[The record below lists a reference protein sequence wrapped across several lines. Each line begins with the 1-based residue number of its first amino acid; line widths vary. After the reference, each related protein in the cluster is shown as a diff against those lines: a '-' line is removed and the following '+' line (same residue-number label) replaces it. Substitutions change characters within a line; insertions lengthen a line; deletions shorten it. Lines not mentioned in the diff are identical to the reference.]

1 MAVTCTWTIQKERH
15 NNRTE
20 KYIYEID
27 ALCTAT
33 ETVGDTTYKK
43 EKEVPSIMLDRP
55 DTLIAYDTFNKQAT
69 LVDAAKTK
77 ISGTDVTAIEAELTE
92 LIEVEKNP
100 LETTP
105 PS

>member
-1 MAVTCTWTIQKERH
+1 MAVTNTWTIQKERH

-20 KYIYEID
+20 KFIYEID

-33 ETVGDTTYKK
+33 ETVGSDSYTKT
-43 EKEVPSIMLDRP
+43 KEVSKILLDKP

-69 LVDAAKTK
+69 LVAAAKAK
-77 ISGTDVTAIEAELTE
+77 ISDAGVTAIEAELAE
-92 LIEVEKNP
+92 LIEIEKNP
-100 LETTP
+100 LETVP

>member
-1 MAVTCTWTIQKERH
+1 MAVNCTWTVQKERH

-27 ALCTAT
+27 VLCTAA
-33 ETVGDTTYKK
+33 ETVDSTTYKK
-43 EKEVPSIMLDRP
+43 EKEISKIPLEKP

-69 LVDAAKTK
+69 LVNAAKT
-77 ISGTDVTAIEAELTE
+77 IITDADVKAIEAELTE

-100 LETTP
+100 LETIP

>member
-33 ETVGDTTYKK
+33 ETVGSTTYKK
-43 EKEVPSIMLDRP
+43 EKELPTILLEKP

-69 LVDAAKTK
+69 LVNAAKT
-77 ISGTDVTAIEAELTE
+77 ILTDAGVTVIENELTE